1 MFCCFVVLVFWFL
14 VFCRQ
19 YRRKHGHQYRRKD
32 SPREEPRSPKTKERR
47 GSPIQRR
54 TDAQTDGRAD
64 RPTEHTHGPTNKQ
77 MDQRTHG
84 RTDGRTD
91 GRADRRKDRRTNDEG
106 TARSTV
112 SRVRSGAITSM
123 YSTTILYS
131 KCTLSRWV
139 LAHSPR
145 FNKIK
150 KREEGLRSVV
160 PVRSVSQGVE
170 DCGHLGPA
178 SIKWLKNTSQ
188 PRQKWFKNTN
198 QPRQNG

>member
-1 MFCCFVVLVFWFL
+1 MATSTDGKTARGKNPGAQRPRNEGVAQSKDG
-14 VFCRQ
+14 RT
-19 YRRKHGHQYRRKD
+19 RK
-32 SPREEPRSPKTKERR
+32 
-47 GSPIQRR
+47 
-54 TDAQTDGRAD
+54 QTDGRTDRQNIHTD
-64 RPTEHTHGPTNKQ
+64 RPTNRWTNEH
-77 MDQRTHG
+77 
-84 RTDGRTD
+84 TD